1 MAEDDASKDSA
12 LAVGIPWKENHS
24 YAGGAIYGH
33 SSSLEEG
40 GGPDKR
46 ADTNGIKIILC
57 IAIALLY
64 NSTLWIFPVDD
75 SYLTILTR
83 HLYGKATILSISFL
97 LTWAPARC
105 AEPPA
110 VPIPELG
117 TIAVEE
123 SPLVAQSVPT
133 DTVPAGPA
141 SEVDK
146 PELRMPEDSAPVNQP
161 SDALSPEDR
170 PVDLTPVSLPR
181 RSPNFNRL
189 DSFEAG
195 VLYRLPTRLF
205 FSSTV
210 ENSLRAE
217 TNIFQ
222 TERDAT
228 TDMIYRVLPNTTLGY
243 ALTRTTRVAC
253 NYFFLRDQYTEFNRP
268 LSRNFHSVGF
278 ILSQDI
284 PNRSKYN
291 VNLNFMS
298 RGLFATMDYLDESF
312 FNDLLPQ
319 LSVSRPVS
327 NRFGNGVL
335 YLNILGQIR
344 FREVLSKF
352 QEGDQFYSLG
362 YVHWR
367 GPWQFLFDTTLN
379 NNFGSKRLRLGNDNQ
394 VFILTQ
400 EIARRVHPRFNLQ
413 TFVRSQEIYN
423 MGASSSP
430 GYAGFNYRI
439 FGGLRFQVS
448 KAPIFPVRMQLASK

>member
-1 MAEDDASKDSA
+1 
-12 LAVGIPWKENHS
+12 
-24 YAGGAIYGH
+24 
-33 SSSLEEG
+33 
-40 GGPDKR
+40 
-46 ADTNGIKIILC
+46 
-57 IAIALLY
+57 
-64 NSTLWIFPVDD
+64 
-75 SYLTILTR
+75 
-83 HLYGKATILSISFL
+83 

-110 VPIPELG
+110 VPIPDFG
-117 TIAVEE
+117 TISVEE
-123 SPLVAQSVPT
+123 NSDNTPKLAQSVRT
-133 DTVPAGPA
+133 DTVPTGPA
-141 SEVDK
+141 SEVDI
-146 PELRMPEDSAPVNQP
+146 PELRTTEIKSPNNESPDNQAPEKLP
-161 SDALSPEDR
+161 SDDLAPENR

-291 VNLNFMS
+291 VNLNFMG

-319 LSVSRPVS
+319 LSISRPVS
-327 NRFGNGVL
+327 NRFGNGVV
-335 YLNILGQIR
+335 YLNVLGQIR

-400 EIARRVHPRFNLQ
+400 EIARRVHPRINLQ

-448 KAPIFPVRMQLASK
+448 KAPIFPVRMQVASK

>member
-1 MAEDDASKDSA
+1 M
-12 LAVGIPWKENHS
+12 
-24 YAGGAIYGH
+24 
-33 SSSLEEG
+33 
-40 GGPDKR
+40 
-46 ADTNGIKIILC
+46 
-57 IAIALLY
+57 
-64 NSTLWIFPVDD
+64 TL
-75 SYLTILTR
+75 
-83 HLYGKATILSISFL
+83 
-97 LTWAPARC
+97 APAARSE
-105 AEPPA
+105 EPPA
-110 VPIPELG
+110 VPLPELSTAG
-117 TIAVEE
+117 LPAARAEVEE
-123 SPLVAQSVPT
+123 SSEDTPRLAQSVPT
-133 DTVPAGPA
+133 DTVPTGPG
-141 SEVDK
+141 SEVET
-146 PELRMPEDSAPVNQP
+146 PELRTTEIQMPDSQAPDENKPAEDLAPEN
-161 SDALSPEDR
+161 R

-222 TERDAT
+222 TERNAT

-253 NYFFLRDQYTEFNRP
+253 NYFFLRDQYTEFNKP

-291 VNLNFMS
+291 INLNFMS

-319 LSVSRPVS
+319 LGISRPVS
-327 NRFGNGVL
+327 NRFGNGVV

-400 EIARRVHPRFNLQ
+400 EIARRVHPRINLQ